1 MHMQKLLFYPASA
14 TPASLFASEKLRHH
28 LPITDTPSPDVTHL
42 LLDTPAFL
50 PDGTL
55 RCAIPLSPLL
65 QKLSPGITICG
76 GALNDPALAAYS
88 KIDLLSDPA
97 YLASNAYITAE
108 CVLDVALP
116 RLSCLVRGCPVLI
129 LGWGRIGKC
138 LALLLK
144 NMGAD
149 VTIAARNTASRAII
163 TALGFENGDIAS
175 LIPALP
181 RFRLLVNTVPAPQL
195 TARQL
200 SQCHSR
206 CIKIDLASR
215 PGLAGED
222 ILVARGLPGIYRPEA
237 SGQLIADTLL
247 RLLNKEETV

>member
-14 TPASLFASEKLRHH
+14 TPASLYAAGILRHH
-28 LPITDTPSPDVTHL
+28 LSVTDIPSPDVTHL
-42 LLDTPAFL
+42 LLDTPAFHS
-50 PDGTL
+50 DGTL
-55 RCAIPLSPLL
+55 RCAIPLEPLL
-65 QKLSPGITICG
+65 RQLPPSVTVCG
-76 GALNDPALAAYS
+76 GALSDPVLEPYP
-88 KIDLLSDPA
+88 KIDLLADPA

-116 RLSCLVRGCPVLI
+116 RLSCLMRDCPVLI

-144 NMGAD
+144 NMGAH
-149 VTIAARNTASRAII
+149 VTVAARSAASRAII
-163 TALGFENGDIAS
+163 TALGFETGDIPS
-175 LIPALP
+175 LIPQLP

-195 TARQL
+195 TALQL
-200 SQCHSR
+200 SQCHS
-206 CIKIDLASR
+206 CCLKIDLASR

-222 ILVARGLPGIYRPEA
+222 ILMARGLPGIYRPEA

-247 RLLNKEETV
+247 RLISKEEKP